1 MSHPRFRYLRR
12 FIARVHDDILM
23 AFVLG
28 LLHVLFSLFFGG
40 GGGGGFK
47 GLTCRKRE
55 NKTLY
60 SFPVPLRD
68 FFGASSI
75 AKFLPPICC
84 RPLFSNI
91 IRMGAFEHNVGSL
104 VHNLTFKKFQPLR
117 TWVLVSVSVFATC
130 DIPEIFKFLI
140 SYETYF
146 TLSELST
153 STNIVTLTLKIIV
166 KA

>member
-1 MSHPRFRYLRR
+1 MC
-12 FIARVHDDILM
+12 
-23 AFVLG
+23 
-28 LLHVLFSLFFGG
+28 FSPFFLGG
-40 GGGGGFK
+40 GGVK
-47 GLTCRKRE
+47 RPTCRKRE

-75 AKFLPPICC
+75 AKFLPPISC

-146 TLSELST
+146 TLST
-153 STNIVTLTLKIIV
+153 STNIVTLTLKNIV
-166 KA
+166 KAWLKSSAVNSRVFFVN